1 MGARGVRGSG
11 IRVTVWGFGSSA
23 SGSRVRGFRVMVSGG
38 LGFRVTGLGL
48 RAASSGN
55 LVLGFRVALS

>member
-1 MGARGVRGSG
+1 LGVCGVQGSG

-23 SGSRVRGFRVMVSGG
+23 SGSRVRGFRVLVSGG

-48 RAASSGN
+48 RVASSGN
-55 LVLGFRVALS
+55 FVLGFRVVLS